1 MSAVQ
6 QREIYCVLA
15 CFFFVSSS
23 LYAEDIRL
31 TVIHSNDLYGQLTQR
46 SGRGG
51 MAARVGFIRK
61 LLASENV
68 VVLDAGNALGPNA
81 LSQFDEGATMCAAMN
96 RAEYAAMVV
105 GNQDLSLGW
114 DVLEARQK
122 EIVFPML
129 AANLVR
135 KDGGTPPLPGYT
147 MAEAGEVQVGIIGVL
162 EPQVSTKINP
172 GHLSGLKIV
181 DPVPAVDSLAAV
193 LRGKKAQCIVVL
205 AHMDEANVLDL
216 ARRVKGVDLIVASGF
231 HDLNRSS
238 RVPSIIRLV
247 NGLTIVITPS
257 YGISIGRVVLHLS
270 SDTRGNMKVVDV
282 SAEQIPVD
290 RAVEGDA
297 ETERLVNNL
306 RQRYEQVANQRIGRI
321 AGKTYRD
328 QGRVV
333 AGVMRRH
340 LNGEVGIINRG
351 GLGRVPSNRVLKVEH
366 IDHLIPFDDRLV
378 KMKLTGAQLL
388 SIARR
393 SQNAPREEMRLIF
406 SGLEKNTINGR
417 PIQKDEWYRVAVTE
431 FLANGG
437 DGYSAF
443 RKGKNVVFTNI
454 ALRPLLVAVLRDT
467 QTVLTS
473 SDGEVPA
480 TNDIWHVHWRV
491 KGAFNQ
497 NYIDGT
503 ALFYRKQKE
512 RVSFLS
518 GKTNLAWHTR
528 IDWQIVRDM
537 EKRVFTLDQS
547 LVFGQVGT
555 TFGDLALSGDQLE
568 TDVIYRYRR
577 KTVADPFVSAG
588 YSTALREVEGQR
600 PKLLRGSAG
609 FQRRFGRRL
618 TVRLGVRTQRDLAID
633 ANDIGVEVNLDY
645 RRSLGSGKLRSRL
658 RSFTGFADRQVVSL
672 ENYNTLAFPLVGT
685 LSLSVQQSNFLYRV
699 NRIGNTPVEG
709 IANRWNL
716 TLGLVYDLGWKW
728 Y

>member
-1 MSAVQ
+1 MS
-6 QREIYCVLA
+6 IYRGLSPFLVCLLFSPV
-15 CFFFVSSS
+15 C
-23 LYAEDIRL
+23 AEDIRL
-31 TVIHSNDLYGQLTQR
+31 TVIHSNDVSGQLTRR

-51 MAARVGFIRK
+51 MAARVGLIRK
-61 LLASENV
+61 LQISEPAI
-68 VVLDAGNALGPNA
+68 VLDAGNALGPNA
-81 LSQFDEGATMCAAMN
+81 MSRFDAGATMCAAMN
-96 RAEYAAMVV
+96 RAKYAAMVV
-105 GNQDLSLGW
+105 GNHDLSLGW
-114 DVLEARQK
+114 DVLAERQK
-122 EIVFPML
+122 EIDFPML

-147 MAEAGEVQVGIIGVL
+147 TVRAGDVQVGIIGVVD
-162 EPQVSTKINP
+162 PQVVHKIDP
-172 GHLSGLKIV
+172 GHLSDLMVG
-181 DPVPAVDSLAAV
+181 DPVKVVDSLAVV
-193 LRGKKAQCIVVL
+193 LRRKKAQCVIVL
-205 AHMDEANVLDL
+205 AHMDETSALNF
-216 ARRVKGVDLIVASGF
+216 ARKVKGVDLIVAGGF
-231 HDLNRSS
+231 SDLGR
-238 RVPSIIRLV
+238 RLQVPGLIRLV
-247 NGLTIVITPS
+247 NGLALVVTPS
-257 YGISIGRVVLHLS
+257 NGISIGRVVLHFS
-270 SDTRGNMKVVDV
+270 PDTQGNMKVVDV
-282 SAEQIPVD
+282 LAEQIPVD
-290 RAVEGDA
+290 RSVERDP

-306 RQRYEQVANQRIGRI
+306 RQRYEQVASQKIGQI

-340 LNGEVGIINRG
+340 LNSEIGIVNRG
-351 GLGRVPSNRVLKVEH
+351 GVGVVPSNRVLTVGH
-366 IDHLIPFDDRLV
+366 IDHMIPFDDRLV
-378 KMKLTGAQLL
+378 KMELKGAHLMD
-388 SIARR
+388 IVRR
-393 SQNAPREEMRLIF
+393 SQNTPTEEAQLIF
-406 SGLEKNTINGR
+406 SGLNKNTVNAR

-431 FLANGG
+431 FLANSG

-454 ALRPLLVAVLRDT
+454 ALRSLLVAVLRDT
-467 QTVLTS
+467 QIVLTS

-537 EKRVFTLDQS
+537 EERVFTLDQS
-547 LVFGQVGT
+547 LAFGQVGT

-618 TVRLGVRTQRDLAID
+618 TVRLGVRAQRDLAID

-658 RSFTGFADRQVVSL
+658 RSFTGFTDRHVVSL